1 MNIVGLLFHLL
12 GGIGLFLFGMK
23 TMSDGLQQ
31 SAGDRMRKALNLM
44 TTNRFTGMLTG
55 TAVTAIIQSS
65 TAVTVMLITFV
76 NAGLLT
82 LTQSIGV
89 IFGANIGT
97 TMTAW
102 IISILGF
109 SIDISSLALPAVGV
123 GFVFSALKWK
133 HRHIGNFLLGF
144 GFLFIGLAYLT
155 QGMRN
160 INLLFSFDAISTVRD
175 MGFLSII
182 IGSAAGIVITV
193 LLNSS
198 SAATAIIMSMAF
210 NDLISYE
217 MAAGMVLGSNVGT
230 TASTV
235 IASLSASTA
244 AKRSA
249 LVHVLFNSFGFIW
262 ALPLLVPLLRM
273 IALVLPGDPWAA
285 STVVNGVL
293 VENVAIPIHLAG
305 LHTVY
310 NIINTALF
318 LPFVDQAAKLVSRI
332 IPEKIEDEKK
342 VRQYSLEFRQGRS
355 THNTTEFNI
364 IRAEKEIQD
373 MAGIASKM
381 YHNFSSVL
389 ISMQEKPISSEEME
403 TLIED
408 LRIEENYADEM
419 REQITAFLMECSRGQ
434 ISNRSKGRIARLL
447 RIIADLE
454 DLTDDC
460 YSASLILNQSVEKKL
475 FFKKKEMTA
484 LVPYVA
490 LVSQFLDF
498 LGNIKLGHTITKE
511 QSEWALE
518 LENKID
524 KSRNKLRKLGRKRLE
539 AGKNVRTE
547 LLFIDLVRRI
557 EKLGDYC
564 FSIVEELAK

>member
-1 MNIVGLLFHLL
+1 MAIIGLLLHLL

-31 SAGDRMRKALNLM
+31 SAGERMRKTLNLM
-44 TTNRFTGMLTG
+44 TGNRFTGMMTG
-55 TAVTAIIQSS
+55 TVVTAVIQSS

-76 NAGLLT
+76 NAGLLS

-109 SIDISSLALPAVGV
+109 SIDISALALPAIGI
-123 GFVFSALKWK
+123 GFIFSVLKWK
-133 HRHIGNFLLGF
+133 YRSFGNFLLGF
-144 GFLFIGLAYLT
+144 GFLFIGLGYLT

-160 INLLFSFDAISTVRD
+160 INILFNFDAISTLKNL
-175 MGFLSII
+175 GFISIL
-182 IGSAAGIVITV
+182 IGAGAGIAITV

-210 NDLISYE
+210 NDLVSYE
-217 MAAGMVLGSNVGT
+217 MAAGMILGSNVGT

-249 LVHVLFNSFGFIW
+249 LVHVLFNAFGFIW
-262 ALPLLVPLLRM
+262 ALPLLVPLLRI
-273 IALVLPGDPWAA
+273 IALVLPGDPWMTLSDQGGQFIENPAI
-285 STVVNGVL
+285 TV
-293 VENVAIPIHLAG
+293 HLAG

-310 NIINTALF
+310 NLVNTIIF
-318 LPFVDQAAKLVSRI
+318 LPFVNQFAKLVSYL
-332 IPEKIEDEKK
+332 IPEKKSDENE
-342 VRQYSLEFRQGRS
+342 VRHYRLEYRQGRS
-355 THNTTEFNI
+355 THNTAEFNL

-373 MAGIASKM
+373 MAGIASNM
-381 YHNFSSVL
+381 YNLFSSAL
-389 ISMQEKPISSEEME
+389 NSMQEKPISREEIDN
-403 TLIED
+403 LISKLRED
-408 LRIEENYADEM
+408 ENYADEM
-419 REQITAFLMECSRGQ
+419 REQITAYLMECSRVLLGT
-434 ISNRSKGRIARLL
+434 RAKGRISRLL

-460 YSASLILNQSVEKKL
+460 YSASLILNQSVERNL

-498 LGNIKLGHTITKE
+498 LGNIKLGHTITQE
-511 QSEWALE
+511 QSDWALE

-539 AGKNVRTE
+539 AGKDVRTE

-557 EKLGDYC
+557 EKIGDYC
-564 FSIVEELAK
+564 FNITEELAK